1 MIRHRLVVDQSLSRA
16 PKRAP
21 EEAVGADLC
30 QIQNVRSEVDRLTKA
45 KRFTVYESAANE
57 GPY

>member
-16 PKRAP
+16 SKRAP
-21 EEAVGADLC
+21 EKAAGSGLC
-30 QIQNVRSEVDRLTKA
+30 QIRIVRSEVDRLTKA

-57 GPY
+57 GTH